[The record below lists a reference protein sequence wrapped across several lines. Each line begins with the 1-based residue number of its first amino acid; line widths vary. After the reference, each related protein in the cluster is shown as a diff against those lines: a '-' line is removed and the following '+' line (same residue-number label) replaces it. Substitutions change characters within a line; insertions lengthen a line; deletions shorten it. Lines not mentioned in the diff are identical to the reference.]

1 MTEKRVVAR
10 RDGGMRF
17 VVATGSGHEVVV
29 DDGISNTG
37 ARPTELVLV
46 GLAACTGMDVI
57 SILEK
62 KRQEVDSYRVEVLGI
77 QREERPDVFI
87 RADVLHVVEGATVDE
102 RAVGRAIELSAWKYC
117 PVSAMLCAGTV
128 EMHHRYRIVRSAGT
142 TDEGEVVAIGPGFVP
157 PSSGEIPALVDGPA

>member
-1 MTEKRVVAR
+1 VTSKRVVAT
-10 RDGGMRF
+10 RDRAMRF

-29 DDGISNTG
+29 DDGLSDTG

-62 KRQEVDSYRVEVLGI
+62 KRQAVTDYRVDVEGV
-77 QREERPDVFI
+77 QREERPDVFVLI
-87 RADVLHVVEGATVDE
+87 DIVHDITGTDVQTS
-102 RAVGRAIELSAWKYC
+102 AVRRAIELSAWKYC

-128 EMHHRYRIVRSAGT
+128 EMHHRYRVHRAGEPV
-142 TDEGEVVAIGPGFVP
+142 DEGEVVALGPGYVP
-157 PSSGEIPALVDGPA
+157 TAQDVAAHG

>member
-87 RADVLHVVEGATVDE
+87 RADILHVVEGATVDE
-102 RAVGRAIELSAWKYC
+102 RAVGRAIELSAWK
-117 PVSAMLCAGTV
+117 
-128 EMHHRYRIVRSAGT
+128 
-142 TDEGEVVAIGPGFVP
+142 
-157 PSSGEIPALVDGPA
+157 